1 MNICE
6 HWSLHSCLFPQAKI
20 ANGGIT
26 ETKGTNIVKALPC
39 ITTKFLRKVWILIS
53 SSLYMNVHL
62 STPVWHGWLSF
73 LGNGIR
79 VSIYKGFL
87 NLKPGMFYH
96 WKLSVL
102 WSNTACTRS
111 QIVHLKAIKGKLE
124 ISLIFPR
131 CFKWSIFSCLFS
143 FFLFNRIILLI
154 HFVSRRHRLSSIAV
168 KPKLDM

>member
-1 MNICE
+1 MSYQTKCSRDCVSSIHLHVACE
-6 HWSLHSCLFPQAKI
+6 HRALVSSLLC
-20 ANGGIT
+20 
-26 ETKGTNIVKALPC
+26 C
-39 ITTKFLRKVWILIS
+39 FLAESLWILIS